1 MSYRIVLIHGFH
13 RSYKDMEPLEQN
25 LKSLGYKVEN
35 LNFPLTFPDIKF
47 SKEMLKKF
55 LLDLKYGGMIE
66 KEEIVLIGYGLGG
79 KLIEETLKDEEVD
92 GIVDKII
99 LIAAPLR
106 DSVVHRRLKRVFPL
120 LDTIFKPLRV
130 LGKGKK
136 FEVKNSK
143 IEIGVIIGT
152 ETEGIFS
159 RWLGEFNDGLL
170 NSKECMLDSAKDTLL
185 IPLVHDE
192 IHKKMGTAKYINNF
206 ISKGRFRID

>member
-1 MSYRIVLIHGFH
+1 
-13 RSYKDMEPLEQN
+13 MEPLEQN

-79 KLIEETLKDEEVD
+79 KLIEETLKDKEVD

-136 FEVKNSK
+136 FEVKNPK
-143 IEIGVIIGT
+143 IEIGIIIGT

>member
-1 MSYRIVLIHGFH
+1 MSYRIVLIHEFH

-79 KLIEETLKDEEVD
+79 KLIEETLRDEEVD

-136 FEVKNSK
+136 FEVKNPK
-143 IEIGVIIGT
+143 IEIGIIIGT

>member
-79 KLIEETLKDEEVD
+79 KLIEETLRDEEVD

-136 FEVKNSK
+136 FEVKNPK
-143 IEIGVIIGT
+143 IEIGIIIGT

>member
-1 MSYRIVLIHGFH
+1 MNYRIVLIHGFH
-13 RSYKDMEPLEQN
+13 RSYKDMESLEQN

-136 FEVKNSK
+136 FEVKNPK
-143 IEIGVIIGT
+143 IEIGIIIGT

-185 IPLVHDE
+185 IPLVHEE

>member
-1 MSYRIVLIHGFH
+1 M
-13 RSYKDMEPLEQN
+13 
-25 LKSLGYKVEN
+25 
-35 LNFPLTFPDIKF
+35 
-47 SKEMLKKF
+47 
-55 LLDLKYGGMIE
+55 
-66 KEEIVLIGYGLGG
+66 
-79 KLIEETLKDEEVD
+79 
-92 GIVDKII
+92 
-99 LIAAPLR
+99 R

-136 FEVKNSK
+136 FEIKNSK

-185 IPLVHDE
+185 IPLVHEE

>member
-136 FEVKNSK
+136 FEVKNPK
-143 IEIGVIIGT
+143 IEIGIIIGT

>member
-136 FEVKNSK
+136 FEIKNPK

-185 IPLVHDE
+185 IPLVHEE

>member
-136 FEVKNSK
+136 FEVKNPK
-143 IEIGVIIGT
+143 IEIGIIIGT

-170 NSKECMLDSAKDTLL
+170 NYKECMLDSAKDTLL
-185 IPLVHDE
+185 IPLVHEE

>member
-1 MSYRIVLIHGFH
+1 MNYRIVLIHGFH
-13 RSYKDMEPLEQN
+13 RSYKDMESLEQN

-120 LDTIFKPLRV
+120 LDTIFKPLKV

-136 FEVKNSK
+136 FEVKNPK

-185 IPLVHDE
+185 IPLVHEE

>member
-1 MSYRIVLIHGFH
+1 MLIHGFH
-13 RSYKDMEPLEQN
+13 RSYKDMESLEQN

-55 LLDLKYGGMIE
+55 LLNLKYGGMIE

-92 GIVDKII
+92 GVVDKII

-120 LDTIFKPLRV
+120 LDTIFKPLKV
-130 LGKGKK
+130 LGKRKK
-136 FEVKNSK
+136 FEIKNSK
-143 IEIGVIIGT
+143 IEIGIIIGT

-170 NSKECMLDSAKDTLL
+170 NSKECMLESAKDTLL

>member
-1 MSYRIVLIHGFH
+1 MNYRIVLIHGFH

-120 LDTIFKPLRV
+120 LDTIFKPLKV

-136 FEVKNSK
+136 FEVKNPK

-185 IPLVHDE
+185 IPLVHEE
-192 IHKKMGTAKYINNF
+192 IHRKMGIAKYINNF

>member
-1 MSYRIVLIHGFH
+1 MNYRIVLIHGFH
-13 RSYKDMEPLEQN
+13 RSYKDMESLEQN

-136 FEVKNSK
+136 FEVKNPK

-185 IPLVHDE
+185 IPLVHEE
-192 IHKKMGTAKYINNF
+192 IHKKMGIAKYINNF

>member
-1 MSYRIVLIHGFH
+1 MNYRIVLIHGFH
-13 RSYKDMEPLEQN
+13 RSYKDMESLEQN

-136 FEVKNSK
+136 FEVKNPK

-159 RWLGEFNDGLL
+159 SWLGEFNDGLL

-185 IPLVHDE
+185 IPLVHEE

>member
-1 MSYRIVLIHGFH
+1 
-13 RSYKDMEPLEQN
+13 MEPLEQN

-79 KLIEETLKDEEVD
+79 KLIEETLRDEEVD

-136 FEVKNSK
+136 FEVKNPK

-159 RWLGEFNDGLL
+159 SWLGEFNDGLL

-185 IPLVHDE
+185 IPLVHEE

>member
-55 LLDLKYGGMIE
+55 LLDLKFGGMIE
-66 KEEIVLIGYGLGG
+66 KEEIVLIGYGFGG
-79 KLIEETLKDEEVD
+79 KLIEETLRDEEVD

-136 FEVKNSK
+136 FEVKNPK
-143 IEIGVIIGT
+143 IEIGLIIGT

>member
-13 RSYKDMEPLEQN
+13 RSYKDMESLEQN

-55 LLDLKYGGMIE
+55 LLNLKYGGMIE

-136 FEVKNSK
+136 FEVKNPK

-159 RWLGEFNDGLL
+159 SWLGEFNDGLL

-185 IPLVHDE
+185 IPLVHEE

>member
-13 RSYKDMEPLEQN
+13 RSYKDMKPLEQN

-55 LLDLKYGGMIE
+55 LLNLKHGGMIE

-92 GIVDKII
+92 GVVDKII

-120 LDTIFKPLRV
+120 LDTIFKPLKV
-130 LGKGKK
+130 LGKRKK
-136 FEVKNSK
+136 FEIKNPK
-143 IEIGVIIGT
+143 IEIGIIIGT

-170 NSKECMLDSAKDTLL
+170 NSKECMLESAKDTLL

>member
-1 MSYRIVLIHGFH
+1 
-13 RSYKDMEPLEQN
+13 MEPLEQN

-136 FEVKNSK
+136 FEVKNPK

-152 ETEGIFS
+152 ETEGILS

-185 IPLVHDE
+185 IPLVHEE

>member
-1 MSYRIVLIHGFH
+1 
-13 RSYKDMEPLEQN
+13 MEPLEQN

-79 KLIEETLKDEEVD
+79 KLIEETLRDEEVD

-136 FEVKNSK
+136 FEVKNPK

-185 IPLVHDE
+185 IPLVHEE

>member
-1 MSYRIVLIHGFH
+1 
-13 RSYKDMEPLEQN
+13 MEPLEQN

-79 KLIEETLKDEEVD
+79 KLIEETLRDEEVD

-143 IEIGVIIGT
+143 IEIGIIIGT

-192 IHKKMGTAKYINNF
+192 IHKKIGTAKYINNF

>member
-1 MSYRIVLIHGFH
+1 
-13 RSYKDMEPLEQN
+13 MEPLEQN

-136 FEVKNSK
+136 FEVKNPK
-143 IEIGVIIGT
+143 IEIGIIIGT
-152 ETEGIFS
+152 ETEGSFS